1 MLYGQRL
8 WRYAWLYAAN
18 GDGTSGGGDGD
29 GKGKEGDGD
38 TKGKEGGDGKE
49 GDGKGDGKEGDNTPK
64 TLEDALKLVAT
75 LTSQL
80 EETNKTL
87 KRTNAE
93 SAGRRKELERIEAEK
108 REGEK
113 SKLSEAERTAQEKE
127 ELTKENTTLKTK
139 LKGQAIAFEVARH
152 AGKLGFYDPDDA
164 AKLVDLSKVEYD
176 EESGTVTG
184 VEDAVKALAAKKPH
198 LLADDK
204 KVDAKDID
212 ARKSGKGGGKTD
224 AKAQSRAM
232 RFGLKK

>member
-1 MLYGQRL
+1 MLQFYK

-18 GDGTSGGGDGD
+18 GDGTSGGGAGD
-29 GKGKEGDGD
+29 GKEGEGD
-38 TKGKEGGDGKE
+38 TKGKEGEGDAKGKE
-49 GDGKGDGKEGDNTPK
+49 GDGGKGDDKTPK
-64 TLEDALKLVAT
+64 TLEDALSLVAT

-113 SKLSEAERTAQEKE
+113 SKLSDAERVAQEKE

-184 VEDAVKALAAKKPH
+184 VEDAVKALATKKPH
-198 LLADDK
+198 LLAEDK

-212 ARKSGKGGGKTD
+212 ARKSGKGGNKTD
-224 AKAQSRAM
+224 VKAQSRAM
-232 RFGLKK
+232 RFGLKKG